1 MRDEDVVLLQ
11 MGGPESLDGLEPFLA
26 NVFSDP
32 EIIQLPR
39 WLTPFQPR
47 LARFVARRRAPRMR
61 PKYAGMGGG
70 SPLRRE
76 TEAQARALARELAE
90 RGRPARVHVAMRYA
104 APPASEAVAALAGR
118 ERVTLLPLYP
128 HWTRATTGTSVSD
141 FASAARAAGW
151 RGRIELVR
159 SFPTLPSYLRLLE
172 EQIGEALK
180 SVDSPSTPSV
190 HLVMSAHGLPKSYVA
205 RGDPY
210 AREVEATASRVGA
223 AALRMGYASWRL
235 GYQSKVGPV
244 EWLRPYTDDVLREAK
259 EAGAS
264 AIVAVPLGFVSDHV
278 ETLYDLD
285 VLYRGQAEALGMRFH
300 RVPAFN
306 DDPRFAAVLADALE
320 SLPREEVAL

>member
-1 MRDEDVVLLQ
+1 MRSDDVILLQ
-11 MGGPESLDGLEPFLA
+11 MGGPETLDELEPFLA
-26 NVFSDP
+26 SVFADP
-32 EIIQLPR
+32 DLIQLPR
-39 WLTPFQPR
+39 WLSRFQPR

-61 PKYAGMGGG
+61 PKYEGMGGG

-76 TEAQARALARELAE
+76 TEAQARALERELSR

-104 APPASEAVAALAGR
+104 APRASTAVAALDGR
-118 ERVTLLPLYP
+118 KRATLLPLYP

-141 FASAARAAGW
+141 FVAAARAAGW
-151 RGRIELVR
+151 RGSLDLVR
-159 SFPTLPSYLRLLE
+159 SFPELPSYLRLLE
-172 EQIGEALK
+172 EQVAEARK
-180 SVDSPSTPSV
+180 ADAVRDAGAA
-190 HLVMSAHGLPKSYVA
+190 HLVFSAHGLPKSYVA

-210 AREVEATASRVGA
+210 AREVEATAARVGA
-223 AALRMGYASWRL
+223 AALRMGYSAWRL

-259 EAGAS
+259 AAGAD

-285 VLYRGQAEALGMRFH
+285 VLYRGQADALGLRYH

-320 SLPREEVAL
+320 SLPREEVLA